1 MICHFNI
8 YKTMELSTAIHS
20 NIKPQYKI
28 LEELVMYHDQ
38 IDTMLVDDPNVVVD
52 ELIIAENIM
61 VNSGKLLADAKY
73 WLNEAMHSDTINTMK
88 MLTKEQPKITSTA
101 INQIVKSLCKD
112 QQYMV
117 DFAERLNRSAT
128 HRADYCRSIM
138 SKHKAEMFNRY

>member
-1 MICHFNI
+1 
-8 YKTMELSTAIHS
+8 MELSTAIHS

-38 IDTMLVDDPNVVVD
+38 IDTMLADEPDAVVK

-88 MLTKEQPKITSTA
+88 MLTKEQPMITSTA

-138 SKHKAEMFNRY
+138 SKHKAEMFNRF

>member
-1 MICHFNI
+1 
-8 YKTMELSTAIHS
+8 MELSTAIHS

-38 IDTMLVDDPNVVVD
+38 IDTMLADEPDAVVK

-88 MLTKEQPKITSTA
+88 MLTKEQPMITSTA
-101 INQIVKSLCKD
+101 INQIVKALCKD
-112 QQYMV
+112 QQYLV
-117 DFAERLNRSAT
+117 DFAERINRSAT

>member
-1 MICHFNI
+1 MH
-8 YKTMELSTAIHS
+8 TMELSTAIR
-20 NIKPQYKI
+20 NQVKPQYKI
-28 LEELVMYHDQ
+28 LDELVIYHNQ

-52 ELIIAENIM
+52 EIIIAENIM

-112 QQYMV
+112 QQYLV
-117 DFAERLNRSAT
+117 DFADRINRSAT

>member
-1 MICHFNI
+1 MH
-8 YKTMELSTAIHS
+8 TMELSTAIR
-20 NIKPQYKI
+20 NQVKPQYKI
-28 LEELVMYHDQ
+28 LDELVIYHDQ

-112 QQYMV
+112 QQYLV
-117 DFAERLNRSAT
+117 DFADRINRSAT

>member
-1 MICHFNI
+1 
-8 YKTMELSTAIHS
+8 MELSTAIHS

-38 IDTMLVDDPNVVVD
+38 IDTMLADEPDAVVK

-88 MLTKEQPKITSTA
+88 MLTKEQPKLTSTA

>member
-1 MICHFNI
+1 
-8 YKTMELSTAIHS
+8 MELSTAIHS

-38 IDTMLVDDPNVVVD
+38 IDTMLADEPDAVVK

-88 MLTKEQPKITSTA
+88 MLTKEQPMITSTA
-101 INQIVKSLCKD
+101 INQIVKALCKD
-112 QQYMV
+112 QQYLV
-117 DFAERLNRSAT
+117 DFAERINRSAT
-128 HRADYCRSIM
+128 HRAEYCRSIM

>member
-1 MICHFNI
+1 
-8 YKTMELSTAIHS
+8 MELSTAIR
-20 NIKPQYKI
+20 NQVKPQYKI
-28 LEELVMYHDQ
+28 LDELVIYHDQ

>member
-1 MICHFNI
+1 MH
-8 YKTMELSTAIHS
+8 TMELSTAIR
-20 NIKPQYKI
+20 NQVKPQYKI
-28 LEELVMYHDQ
+28 LDELVIYHNQ

-88 MLTKEQPKITSTA
+88 MLTKEQPNITSTA

-112 QQYMV
+112 QQYLV
-117 DFAERLNRSAT
+117 DFADRINRSAT

>member
-1 MICHFNI
+1 
-8 YKTMELSTAIHS
+8 MELSTAIHS

-38 IDTMLVDDPNVVVD
+38 IDTMLTDEPEAVVK

-88 MLTKEQPKITSTA
+88 MLTKEQPMITSTA
-101 INQIVKSLCKD
+101 INQIVKALCKD
-112 QQYMV
+112 QQYLV
-117 DFAERLNRSAT
+117 DFAERINRSAT
-128 HRADYCRSIM
+128 HRAEYCRSIM

>member
-1 MICHFNI
+1 
-8 YKTMELSTAIHS
+8 MELSTAIR
-20 NIKPQYKI
+20 NQVKPQSKI
-28 LEELVMYHDQ
+28 LDELVIYHDQ

>member
-1 MICHFNI
+1 
-8 YKTMELSTAIHS
+8 MELSTAIHS

-38 IDTMLVDDPNVVVD
+38 IDTMLTDEPEAVVK

-88 MLTKEQPKITSTA
+88 MLTKEQPMITSTA

-117 DFAERLNRSAT
+117 DFADRINRSAT

>member
-1 MICHFNI
+1 
-8 YKTMELSTAIHS
+8 MELSTAIHS

-38 IDTMLVDDPNVVVD
+38 IDTMLTDEPEAVVK

-88 MLTKEQPKITSTA
+88 MLTKEQPMITSTA

-112 QQYMV
+112 QQYLA
-117 DFAERLNRSAT
+117 DFAERINRSAT